1 MANPNSVFEIPRSIL
16 KSIKNIP
23 NTCLTLK
30 DIRTTRQAAIKV
42 VRANL
47 LVINLSVVILKI
59 LMTV

>member
-1 MANPNSVFEIPRSIL
+1 VFEIPRSIL

-23 NTCLTLK
+23 NTCRTLK

-59 LMTV
+59 LMIF